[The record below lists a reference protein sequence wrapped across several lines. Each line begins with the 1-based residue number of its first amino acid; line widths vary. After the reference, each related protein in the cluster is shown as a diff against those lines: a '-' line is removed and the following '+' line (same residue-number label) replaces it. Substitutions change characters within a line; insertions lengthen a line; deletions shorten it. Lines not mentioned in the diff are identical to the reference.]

1 MTDKKIIFSAVIL
14 SLFLIGGAWYYS
26 EQLPTASISG
36 AIPSSSPSTVALEA
50 GILIGDPNAPV
61 TMEEY
66 TNFLCSA
73 CARFAVTTLPQIKED
88 YVKTGKVKIVI
99 YVLPPYELSQAAL
112 CSQEQNKFVEYHD
125 YLFDHQGQITK
136 EDDLKNMAVNAG
148 LDSGKFNACYD
159 SGQYAD
165 KAVKWSEEAS
175 SRGVESTPIFF
186 INGQKLIGAQPYGD
200 FKKIIDEKLNQA
212 R

>member
-1 MTDKKIIFSAVIL
+1 FIFNRNGDLEKELLNVNLAYSSPVGIDEKVL
-14 SLFLIGGAWYYS
+14 GQLIGFNVN
-26 EQLPTASISG
+26 ER
-36 AIPSSSPSTVALEA
+36 TVD
-50 GILIGDPNAPV
+50 LI
-61 TMEEY
+61 
-66 TNFLCSA
+66 
-73 CARFAVTTLPQIKED
+73 
-88 YVKTGKVKIVI
+88 
-99 YVLPPYELSQAAL
+99 
-112 CSQEQNKFVEYHD
+112 
-125 YLFDHQGQITK
+125 DHQGQITK

>member
-112 CSQEQNKFVEYHD
+112 C
-125 YLFDHQGQITK
+125 
-136 EDDLKNMAVNAG
+136 
-148 LDSGKFNACYD
+148 
-159 SGQYAD
+159 
-165 KAVKWSEEAS
+165 
-175 SRGVESTPIFF
+175 
-186 INGQKLIGAQPYGD
+186 
-200 FKKIIDEKLNQA
+200 
-212 R
+212 